1 MNEIFWFIP
10 RKTSN
15 NILSILVF
23 FGTFVVTKF
32 ENDDDNNRSI
42 CSRNWRK
49 SVRFVCLYINV
60 SFIKGIK

>member
-15 NILSILVF
+15 NILSVLVF

-42 CSRNWRK
+42 CSRNWSQK
-49 SVRFVCLYINV
+49 KISQ
-60 SFIKGIK
+60 

>member
-32 ENDDDNNRSI
+32 ETDDDNNRSI
-42 CSRNWRK
+42 CSRNWSQK
-49 SVRFVCLYINV
+49 KILQ
-60 SFIKGIK
+60 